1 MSDTDETADVELLEA
16 WRAGDPHAGNTLLK
30 RYFDSLYRFFAN
42 KVDDEIDD
50 LIQRT
55 FLALVRHKS
64 AIREGSSFRA
74 YMFTV
79 ARNEFYRHLRSRR
92 RHRDPLDFGTV
103 SLADLG
109 TSPSGIVARRRD
121 QELLLS
127 ALRTIPIDLQIA
139 LELHY
144 WEGLTTAELGVAL
157 EIPHGTA
164 KSTLRRA
171 REQLRRRL
179 QRIAKSNPAVA
190 TSLGDLDAWA
200 RSVRDANR
208 RRGES

>member
-1 MSDTDETADVELLEA
+1 MESVEAGDVELLEA
-16 WRAGDPHAGNTLLK
+16 WRAGDPEAGNTLLR

-42 KVDDEIDD
+42 KVDDEVDD

-55 FLALVRHKS
+55 FLALIRHKGS
-64 AIREGSSFRA
+64 IRDGGSFRA

-79 ARNEFYRHLRSRR
+79 ARNEFYHHLRSRR
-92 RHRDPLDFGTV
+92 RRRDPLDFGTV

-109 TSPSGIVARRRD
+109 TSPSQFAARRRD
-121 QELLLS
+121 QELLLK
-127 ALRTIPIDLQIA
+127 ALRSIPVDLQIA

-144 WEGLTTAELGVAL
+144 WEGMTTAELAAAL

-179 QRIAKSNPAVA
+179 SSATEGQPEIAAGLS
-190 TSLGDLDAWA
+190 DLDAWA
-200 RSVRDANR
+200 RSARAPGR
-208 RRGES
+208 RTKP

>member
-1 MSDTDETADVELLEA
+1 MELLEA
-16 WRAGDPHAGNTLLK
+16 WRGGNAEAGNALLR

-42 KVDDEIDD
+42 KVDDEVDD

-55 FLALVRHKS
+55 FLALVRHKGS
-64 AIREGSSFRA
+64 IRDGGSFRA

-79 ARNEFYRHLRSRR
+79 ARNEFYHHLRSRR
-92 RHRDPLDFGTV
+92 RRRDPLDFGTV

-109 TSPSGIVARRRD
+109 TSPSQFAARRRD
-121 QELLLS
+121 QELLLG
-127 ALRTIPIDLQIA
+127 ALRSIPVDLQIA

-144 WEGLTTAELGVAL
+144 WEGMTTAELAAAL

-179 QRIAKSNPAVA
+179 SSAVKA
-190 TSLGDLDAWA
+190 DPELAASLDDLDAWA
-200 RSVRDANR
+200 RSVRDAKR
-208 RRGES
+208 QRDAS

>member
-1 MSDTDETADVELLEA
+1 VGSAEAGDLELLEA
-16 WRAGDPHAGNTLLK
+16 WRAGNPEAGNALLR

-42 KVDDEIDD
+42 KVDDEVDD

-55 FLALVRHKS
+55 FLALVRHKGS
-64 AIREGSSFRA
+64 IRDGGSFRA

-79 ARNEFYRHLRSRR
+79 ARNEFYHHLRSRR
-92 RHRDPLDFGTV
+92 RRRDPLDFGTV

-109 TSPSGIVARRRD
+109 TSPSQFAARRRD
-121 QELLLS
+121 QELLLN
-127 ALRTIPIDLQIA
+127 ALRSIPVDLQIA

-144 WEGLTTAELGVAL
+144 WEGMTTAELAAAL

-179 QRIAKSNPAVA
+179 SSAAQAHPEIAA
-190 TSLGDLDAWA
+190 SLDDLDAWA
-200 RSVRDANR
+200 RSIRDAKR
-208 RRGES
+208 RREPT